1 MKYAR
6 LLSSVV
12 VGVTALSSATI
23 AQQTINGAAPTP
35 LNATGV
41 TSGVSM
47 TGQGGGGT
55 LIVGTIGGPK
65 MDIFTNNATGGNV
78 INPLLQAVSTDT
90 SSLSDIVFN
99 SSSDVF
105 GAIGIT
111 SPGGPFF
118 RNISGGNN
126 GTAVNFNGNLFGTI
140 ATVSGTGSLNFN
152 SGSTNVSATNF
163 AGDGII
169 SLAQNTRL
177 IGALTTNTAN
187 TGTLSL
193 AAGSALTGAVGGA
206 NGLRAVNVVG
216 GSNTAGVSASIS
228 GAVNAYAFNLGTNTL
243 NIGGALTIAN
253 QTASGVINTTLAS
266 PTVYG
271 NIRPVGATNL
281 GSTLLINVAVPQ
293 TAFFPVG
300 TFFDIVQTQA
310 GTVQSGTDGAILVV
324 VNDPTNPLY
333 TFSAEPA
340 AGTVAGLV
348 RIRTTG
354 IPLTVVVTPPPDA
367 VLPPTQPIAAPIVPA
382 ILAAAAAAPAAVAAA
397 PAAVAGA
404 PAAVTPGVPAAI
416 NADLVTVVLPAIN
429 AISNATTVVNAVA
442 QLAPSAAALAAPF
455 VTFERTRAFQNILA
469 SHINAGPC
477 REGTQSSTERLTDQ
491 REKPVADTT
500 ACPSNQYSGLWLK
513 GFGYFGDQGAQGAY
527 AGHDSRILG
536 AMAGYDIPFSD
547 YTRVGLGLGYARSTI
562 DGKSLASST
571 GFNSYQATAYVTHE
585 DGTWFAN
592 GNLSY
597 AWNSYS
603 GRRQITFPGIDR
615 TALAKYAGEDV
626 TSFVTAGRH
635 FFMDGYTVT
644 PLVSL
649 QATYVSLNGYT
660 ETGAG
665 DVNLRIADQN
675 YDFLQSGL
683 GVEVARY
690 FEMDNGSTVLPK
702 VHFKWLRDVVGQ
714 NFQNVATFTAA
725 GSTSFITSGL
735 SVAPDTL
742 NVGTGLTL
750 LSCACD
756 ARTWSVEAAYDF
768 YWRSRNYSAH
778 QVMLAAAY
786 RF

>member
-1 MKYAR
+1 MKRA
-6 LLSSVV
+6 LFLSSVIA
-12 VGVTALSSATI
+12 GIIASPGSF
-23 AQQTINGAAPTP
+23 AQQVINGAAPTP

-65 MDIFTNNATGGNV
+65 MDIFANNSSGGNV
-78 INPLLQAVSTDT
+78 TNPLLRAVSTDA

-111 SPGGPFF
+111 NPGGPFF
-118 RNISGGNN
+118 RNINGGNN
-126 GTAVNFNGNLFGTI
+126 GTAVNFNGSLFGTI

-152 SGSTNVSATNF
+152 SGSTNISATNF
-163 AGDGII
+163 AGNGII
-169 SLAQNTRL
+169 SLAPNTTL

-193 AAGSALTGAVGGA
+193 ASGSALTGAVGGA

-266 PTVYG
+266 ASVYG

-310 GTVQSGTDGAILVV
+310 GTLQSGTNGAILVV

-333 TFSAEPA
+333 TFAAEPA
-340 AGTVAGLV
+340 AGTVAGQV

-354 IPLTVVVTPPPDA
+354 IPLTAVVTPPPGI
-367 VLPPTQPIAAPIVPA
+367 VLPPVLPIAAPVVPA
-382 ILAAAAAAPAAVAAA
+382 LIAAAAATPAVAA
-397 PAAVAGA
+397 PVTPVPVVPGVTPPVTAAVITN
-404 PAAVTPGVPAAI
+404 V
-416 NADLVTVVLPAIN
+416 DLITVVLPAIN
-429 AISNATTVVNAVA
+429 AISNVTTVVTAVA
-442 QLAPSAAALAAPF
+442 QLAPSNAALAAPL
-455 VTFERTRAFQNILA
+455 VTFERTRAFQNILS
-469 SHINAGPC
+469 SHINAGAC
-477 REGTQSSTERLTDQ
+477 GGGGQSSNERLTYE
-491 REKPVADTT
+491 RKKPAADTT

-527 AGHDSRILG
+527 SGYDSKIFG
-536 AMAGYDIPFSD
+536 AMLGYDVPFSYD
-547 YTRVGLGLGYARSTI
+547 TRVGLGLGYARSTI
-562 DGKSLASST
+562 GGTSVGNST

-603 GRRQITFPGIDR
+603 GRRQITFPGLDR

-626 TSFVTAGRH
+626 TTFVTAGRH
-635 FFMDGYTVT
+635 FFMDGYTIT

-649 QATYVSLNGYT
+649 QATHVGLKGYT

-665 DVNLRIADQN
+665 DVNLQVASQG
-675 YDFLQSGL
+675 YGFLESGL
-683 GVEVARY
+683 GVDVARY
-690 FEMDNGSTVLPK
+690 FDMDDGSTILPK
-702 VHFKWLRDVVGQ
+702 VHFKWLHDIVGQ
-714 NFQNVATFTAA
+714 NFQNVSTFTAA

-735 SVAPDTL
+735 SAAPDTL
-742 NVGTGLTL
+742 NVGAGITL

-756 ARTWSVEAAYDF
+756 ERTWSVEASYDF
-768 YWRSRNYSAH
+768 YWRSRNYSAN

>member
-1 MKYAR
+1 MKRA
-6 LLSSVV
+6 LFLSSALA
-12 VGVTALSSATI
+12 GMTALSPATF

-65 MDIFTNNATGGNV
+65 MDIFTNNSSGGNV
-78 INPLLQAVSTDT
+78 TNALLRAVSTDA

-111 SPGGPFF
+111 NPGGPFF
-118 RNISGGNN
+118 RNINGGNN
-126 GTAVNFNGNLFGTI
+126 GTAVNFNGSLFGTI
-140 ATVSGTGSLNFN
+140 TTVSGTGSLNFN
-152 SGSTNVSATNF
+152 SRSTNISATNF
-163 AGDGII
+163 AGNGII
-169 SLAQNTRL
+169 SLAPNTTL

-193 AAGSALTGAVGGA
+193 ASGSALTGAVGGA

-216 GSNTAGVSASIS
+216 GGNTAGVSASIS
-228 GAVNAYAFNLGTNTL
+228 GAVNAYNFTLGTNTL

-293 TAFFPVG
+293 TTFFPVG

-310 GTVQSGTDGAILVV
+310 GTVQSGTNGAILVV

-333 TFSAEPA
+333 TFVAEPA
-340 AGTVAGLV
+340 AGTVAGRV

-354 IPLTVVVTPPPDA
+354 IPLTVVVAPPPGV
-367 VLPPTQPIAAPIVPA
+367 VLPPVAPVAVPIVPA
-382 ILAAAAAAPAAVAAA
+382 ILAAVAAA
-397 PAAVAGA
+397 PAPATVAPGA
-404 PAAVTPGVPAAI
+404 PAAPAAT
-416 NADLVTVVLPAIN
+416 NTDLVTVVLPAIN
-429 AISNATTVVNAVA
+429 AISDVTTVVNAVA
-442 QLAPSAAALAAPF
+442 QLAPSNAALAAPL

-469 SHINAGPC
+469 SHINAGVC
-477 REGTQSSTERLTDQ
+477 GGGAQSSSERLTDE
-491 REKPVADTT
+491 RKKPAADGS
-500 ACPSNQYSGLWLK
+500 ACLSNQYSGLWIK

-527 AGHDSRILG
+527 SGYESKILG
-536 AMAGYDIPFSD
+536 AMVGYDIPFSN
-547 YTRVGLGLGYARSTI
+547 YTRMGLGLGYARSTI
-562 DGKSLASST
+562 GGSSVGNST
-571 GFNSYQATAYVTHE
+571 GFNSYQTTAYVTHE

-603 GRRQITFPGIDR
+603 GRRQIVFPGIDR
-615 TALAKYAGEDV
+615 TALAKYSGEDV
-626 TSFVTAGRH
+626 TTFVTAGRH
-635 FFMDGYTVT
+635 FFVEGYTVT

-649 QATYVSLNGYT
+649 QATQVNLNGYT
-660 ETGAG
+660 ESGAG
-665 DVNLRIADQN
+665 DVNLQIAPQK
-675 YDFLQSGL
+675 YGFLESGL

-690 FEMDNGSTVLPK
+690 FDMDNGSTFLPK
-702 VHFKWLRDVVGQ
+702 VHFKWLHDIVGQ
-714 NFQNVATFTAA
+714 NFQNISTFTAA

-735 SVAPDTL
+735 SAAPDTL
-742 NVGTGLTL
+742 NVGTGVTL

-756 ARTWSVEAAYDF
+756 ERTWSVEASYDF
-768 YWRSRNYSAH
+768 YWRSRNYSAN

>member
-1 MKYAR
+1 MKRAR

-12 VGVTALSSATI
+12 VGMTALSTAVM

-65 MDIFTNNATGGNV
+65 MDIFTNNASGGIV
-78 INPLLQAVSTDT
+78 INPLLRAVSTDT

-111 SPGGPFF
+111 NPGGPFF
-118 RNISGGNN
+118 RNITGGNN
-126 GTAVNFNGNLFGTI
+126 GTAVNFNGSVFATI
-140 ATVSGTGSLNFN
+140 TTVSGTGSLNFN
-152 SGSTNVSATNF
+152 SGSTNISATNF
-163 AGDGII
+163 AGNGII
-169 SLAQNTRL
+169 SLAPNTTL

-193 AAGSALTGAVGGA
+193 ASGSALTGAVGGA

-271 NIRPVGATNL
+271 NIRPVGTTNL

-293 TAFFPVG
+293 TTFFPVG

-310 GTVQSGTDGAILVV
+310 GTVQSGTNGAIVVV

-333 TFSAEPA
+333 TFVAEPA
-340 AGTVAGLV
+340 AGTVAGQV

-354 IPLTVVVTPPPDA
+354 IPLTVAVTPPPGA
-367 VLPPTQPIAAPIVPA
+367 ALPPTQVIAAPITQVIAAPIVPA
-382 ILAAAAAAPAAVAAA
+382 ILAAA
-397 PAAVAGA
+397 
-404 PAAVTPGVPAAI
+404 TPGAT
-416 NADLVTVVLPAIN
+416 NSDLVSVVLPAIN

-442 QLAPSAAALAAPF
+442 QLAPSTGALAAPL
-455 VTFERTRAFQNILA
+455 VTFERTRAFQSILS
-469 SHINAGPC
+469 SHINAGAC
-477 REGTQSSTERLTDQ
+477 GGGAQSSAERRTEE

-527 AGHDSRILG
+527 SGYDSKILG
-536 AMAGYDIPFSD
+536 AMVGYDIPFSD
-547 YTRVGLGLGYARSTI
+547 YTRVGLGLGYARSII
-562 DGKSLASST
+562 DGKSLANST
-571 GFNSYQATAYVTHE
+571 RFSSYQATAYVTHE

-603 GRRQITFPGIDR
+603 GRREIVFPGVDR

-635 FFMDGYTVT
+635 FFTDAYTIT

-665 DVNLRIADQN
+665 DVNLRIAAQN
-675 YDFLQSGL
+675 YTFLQSGL

-690 FEMDNGSTVLPK
+690 LEMDNGSTLLPK

-735 SVAPDTL
+735 SAAPDTL
-742 NVGTGLTL
+742 NVGTGVTL

-768 YWRSRNYSAH
+768 YWRSRNYSAN

>member
-1 MKYAR
+1 MNRAF

-12 VGVTALSSATI
+12 VSIAAFSAPTL
-23 AQQTINGAAPTP
+23 AQQVINGAAPTP
-35 LNATGV
+35 LNATGI

-65 MDIFTNNATGGNV
+65 MDIFTNNSSGGNV
-78 INPLLQAVSTDT
+78 TNALLRAVSTDA

-111 SPGGPFF
+111 NPGGPFF
-118 RNISGGNN
+118 RNINGGNN
-126 GTAVNFNGNLFGTI
+126 GTAVNFNGSLFGTI
-140 ATVSGTGSLNFN
+140 TTVSGTGSLNFN
-152 SGSTNVSATNF
+152 SGSTNISATNF
-163 AGDGII
+163 AGNGII
-169 SLAQNTRL
+169 SLAPNTRL

-193 AAGSALTGAVGGA
+193 GSGSALTGAVGGA
-206 NGLRAVNVVG
+206 NGLRAINVVG

-266 PTVYG
+266 PSVYG

-310 GTVQSGTDGAILVV
+310 GTVQSGTNGAILVV

-333 TFSAEPA
+333 TFVAEPA
-340 AGTVAGLV
+340 AGTVAGQV

-354 IPLTVVVTPPPDA
+354 IPLTVAVTPPPGV
-367 VLPPTQPIAAPIVPA
+367 VLPPVAPVAAPIVPA
-382 ILAAAAAAPAAVAAA
+382 ILAAAAAAPVA
-397 PAAVAGA
+397 PAAATPGA
-404 PAAVTPGVPAAI
+404 PAAATPGAPAAI
-416 NADLVTVVLPAIN
+416 NTDLVTVVLPAIN
-429 AISNATTVVNAVA
+429 AISDVTTVVNAVA
-442 QLAPSAAALAAPF
+442 QLAPSNPALAAPL
-455 VTFERTRAFQNILA
+455 VTFERTRAFQNMLA
-469 SHINAGPC
+469 SHINAGLC
-477 REGTQSSTERLTDQ
+477 GGGAQSSTERLTDE
-491 REKPVADTT
+491 RKKPAADGS
-500 ACPSNQYSGLWLK
+500 ACPSNQYSGLWIK

-527 AGHDSRILG
+527 SGYESKILG
-536 AMAGYDIPFSD
+536 AMVGYDIPFSN

-562 DGKSLASST
+562 DGKAGVNST
-571 GFNSYQATAYVTHE
+571 GFNSYQATGYVTHE

-603 GRRQITFPGIDR
+603 ARRQIIFPGIDR

-626 TSFVTAGRH
+626 TTFVTAGRH
-635 FFMDGYTVT
+635 FFVDGYTVT

-649 QATYVSLNGYT
+649 QATQVDLNGYT
-660 ETGAG
+660 ESGAG
-665 DVNLRIADQN
+665 DVNLQIAPQR
-675 YDFLQSGL
+675 YSFLESGL
-683 GVEVARY
+683 GVDVARY
-690 FEMDNGSTVLPK
+690 FDMDDGSTILPK
-702 VHFKWLRDVVGQ
+702 VHFKWLHDIVGQ
-714 NFQNVATFTAA
+714 NFQKVSTFTAV
-725 GSTSFITSGL
+725 GSTSFIASGL
-735 SVAPDTL
+735 SAAPDTL
-742 NVGTGLTL
+742 NVGTGVTL

-756 ARTWSVEAAYDF
+756 ERTWSVEASYDF
-768 YWRSRNYSAH
+768 YWRSRNYSAN